1 MIVPFSVD
9 SDVEEVFHHFPSETS
24 PETRRDETNRTS
36 NDRAGFDLREQ
47 HTRFSRIDWDDF
59 GVDGSGIGD
68 RERERQWVSRR
79 FDRVIFRALEPRARR
94 EVCSSEWRHEIG
106 NLACLAQCLFPRT
119 RSAAGARQSGFLER
133 PKWGDESKPA

>member
-1 MIVPFSVD
+1 LSRFRLIA
-9 SDVEEVFHHFPSETS
+9 TS
-24 PETRRDETNRTS
+24 RKYSTTSLAKHPPRRDETRRTEPPMTGPVS
-36 NDRAGFDLREQ
+36 ISASSTPGFPESIGM
-47 HTRFSRIDWDDF
+47 TS
-59 GVDGSGIGD
+59 DGSGIGD